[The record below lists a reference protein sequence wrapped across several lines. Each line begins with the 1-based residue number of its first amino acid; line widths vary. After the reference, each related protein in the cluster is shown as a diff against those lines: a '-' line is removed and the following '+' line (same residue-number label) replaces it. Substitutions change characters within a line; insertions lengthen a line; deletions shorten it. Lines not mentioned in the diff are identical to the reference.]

1 MPLMK
6 YSISL
11 VSFSDVRGGAAKA
24 SLRLSNA
31 LRAAGLAHKL
41 IVAEKKSAN
50 SPALG
55 PGKLEFIIHFA
66 KRLISYFLIK
76 LMITENNTKHSLNLF
91 SSAFVLKN
99 IDDSA
104 LCHLHWINNDTVSI
118 SDLVRLNQRMP
129 LVISLHDEW
138 FYCGAEHYANLD
150 NAKIRFIEGYSK
162 KNTDV
167 RGVDVNG
174 LIWNKKLRNFG
185 KLDRVV
191 FITPSS
197 WLRDRAKASYLLNNH
212 DVRVIPNIID
222 TSVFH
227 YTTNPDIYSLY
238 GLAPSDFIIA
248 FGAVGGDKNP
258 LKGFD
263 LLTEALHILSSQIGQ
278 KDNIKLL
285 VFGGSNK
292 GNTPICGFDA
302 VQVGHVGAEKDLAA
316 IYSMAS
322 ITVVPSRVE
331 SFGQVAAESLS
342 CQTPVVAFNY
352 SGLKDVVVHKQTGY
366 LADAF
371 DTTDL
376 AAGIQYFYQ
385 MDRSKL
391 LEFGERA
398 RQYISQRFSKDIV
411 VRKISELYNEIL
423 S

>member
-1 MPLMK
+1 MK
-6 YSISL
+6 TYS

-24 SLRLSNA
+24 ALRLNNA
-31 LRAAGLAHKL
+31 LSCAGLELKY
-41 IVAEKKSAN
+41 IVAEKKLIN
-50 SPALG
+50 SVAIG
-55 PGKLEFIIHFA
+55 PTKFEFIIHFV
-66 KRLISYFLIK
+66 KRLISYLIIK
-76 LMITENNTKHSLNLF
+76 LMATDNATKHSLNLF
-91 SSAFVLKN
+91 SSAFVLKKLS
-99 IDDSA
+99 DSA
-104 LCHLHWINNDTVSI
+104 LCHLHWINNDTISI

-150 NAKIRFIEGYSK
+150 DTKIRFIEGYSA

-167 RGVDVNG
+167 RGVDVNK

-191 FITPSS
+191 FIAPSS
-197 WLRDRAKASYLLNNH
+197 WLRDRAKASYLLKNR

-222 TSVFH
+222 TAVFN
-227 YTTNPDIYSLY
+227 YTANPDIYRLY
-238 GLAPSDFIIA
+238 CLAPGDFIIA

-263 LLTEALHILSSQIGQ
+263 LLTEALDILSSQIGQ
-278 KDNIKLL
+278 KTNIKLL
-285 VFGGSNK
+285 VFGGNNK
-292 GNTPICGFDA
+292 GNTTICGFDA
-302 VQVGHVGAEKDLAA
+302 VQIGHVGAEKDLAA

-366 LADAF
+366 LAEAYDS
-371 DTTDL
+371 TDL

-385 MDRSKL
+385 MDKSKL

-398 RQYISQRFSKDIV
+398 RQDINQRFSKEIV
-411 VRKISELYNEIL
+411 VRKVSELYNEIL
-423 S
+423 L